1 MARNLGCGEDVE
13 ARLFLATLRVLTTIF
28 LFSPLPD
35 PAPVLP
41 RGAHFRRPPIRRS
54 SSRFPSR
61 TPGGAEVS
69 LPLPFLNPPRRR
81 SHLGRRHSS
90 DSCCSRT
97 VLRAGCEGERVVYFG
112 KALMGMAA
120 AAAEGE
126 EEEEEEEGRREPEA
140 APADAA
146 AAGAAS
152 ASTARER

>member
-97 VLRAGCEGERVVYFG
+97 VLRGR
-112 KALMGMAA
+112 LR
-120 AAAEGE
+120 
-126 EEEEEEEGRREPEA
+126 RRESCLFWKGLDGDGGGGGGGGRTEG
-140 APADAA
+140 
-146 AAGAAS
+146 AGGGAGG
-152 ASTARER
+152 RGRGRGR